1 MVKYSRAGD
10 WDSELIDEVETRA
23 YRAGLVAGAV
33 SLVAALGTVK
43 DLYALLKPSGRGN
56 SCLDF

>member
-1 MVKYSRAGD
+1 MVKYSRAGY

-33 SLVAALGTVK
+33 SLVAALEQ
-43 DLYALLKPSGRGN
+43 
-56 SCLDF
+56 